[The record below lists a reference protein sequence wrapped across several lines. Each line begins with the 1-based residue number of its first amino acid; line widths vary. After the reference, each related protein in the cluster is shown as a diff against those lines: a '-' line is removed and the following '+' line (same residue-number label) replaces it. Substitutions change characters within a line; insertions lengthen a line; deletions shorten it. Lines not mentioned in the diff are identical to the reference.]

1 MVFLTKFY
9 SPKVLKNLASL
20 KLAIGLLVAIGIS
33 TALGTIIEQDQ
44 PILFYKENYPSASPI
59 LGFIDWKFILR
70 FNLNVLYTNFWF
82 LSLLSFFAGS
92 LLACTYTT
100 QIPSLKNFR
109 LWKFLQTYN
118 RFRNFQ
124 LKGQVPRNLAN
135 TSLYHLHDSSYHVFR
150 QGKKSYAYTGL
161 LGRLGP
167 IIVHFSI
174 IFIMLGS
181 STGVLGGY
189 TVQEIVP
196 RGEVF
201 HLQNF
206 VKYGNLS
213 QIPQFI
219 SWRVNDFWI
228 TYTSDLKVNQF
239 YSDISIL
246 NSRGNELKRKI
257 IFVNEPLVYK
267 GISLYQTD
275 WDILG
280 LKLQINENRSVQLP
294 LKKITKSGRNFWL
307 GSLLLGDQTQDKITV
322 LLNDLTGNIYLY
334 DIKGSLISK
343 IKIGQSKQLT
353 KNKIITVKEVITT
366 TGLQLKEDPG
376 LSIVYI
382 SFFLLILSIYI
393 SFLSYSQI
401 WGIEEKDKLILAGKS
416 NRAVLSFQEQFKRN
430 IKKINRIN

>member
-20 KLAIGLLVAIGIS
+20 NLAIGLLVAIGIS
-33 TALGTIIEQDQ
+33 TALGTVIEQDQ
-44 PILFYKENYPSASPI
+44 PILFYKENYPSTSPI

-82 LSLLSFFAGS
+82 LSLLSFFAAS

-135 TSLYHLHDSSYHVFR
+135 TSLYHLHDGSYHVFR
-150 QGKKSYAYTGL
+150 QGKKNYAYTGL

-174 IFIMLGS
+174 IFILLGS

-213 QIPQFI
+213 QIPQLM

-246 NSRGNELKRKI
+246 NSRGSELKRKI
-257 IFVNEPLVYK
+257 IFVNEPLIYK

-280 LKLQINENRSVQLP
+280 LKLQINENRSVQIP

-307 GSLLLGDQTQDKITV
+307 GSLLLGDQNQDKITV

-334 DIKGSLISK
+334 DIKGALISK
-343 IKIGQSKQLT
+343 IKIGQSKPLT

-376 LSIVYI
+376 LNIVYI

-401 WGIEEKDKLILAGKS
+401 WGIEENDKLILAGKS

-430 IKKINRIN
+430 IKKVYRIN

>member
-33 TALGTIIEQDQ
+33 TALGTVIEQDQ
-44 PILFYKENYPSASPI
+44 PILFYKENYPSTSPI

-82 LSLLSFFAGS
+82 LSLLSFFAAS

-150 QGKKSYAYTGL
+150 QGKKNYAYTGL

-174 IFIMLGS
+174 IFILLGS

-213 QIPQFI
+213 QIPQLM

-246 NSRGNELKRKI
+246 NSRGSELKRKI
-257 IFVNEPLVYK
+257 IFVNEPLIYK

-280 LKLQINENRSVQLP
+280 LKLQLNENRSVQIP

-307 GSLLLGDQTQDKITV
+307 GSLLLGDQNQDKITV

-334 DIKGSLISK
+334 DIKGALISK
-343 IKIGQSKQLT
+343 IKIGQSKPLT
-353 KNKIITVKEVITT
+353 KNKIITVKEIITT

-376 LSIVYI
+376 LNIVYI
-382 SFFLLILSIYI
+382 SFFL
-393 SFLSYSQI
+393 
-401 WGIEEKDKLILAGKS
+401 
-416 NRAVLSFQEQFKRN
+416 
-430 IKKINRIN
+430 

>member
-20 KLAIGLLVAIGIS
+20 NLAIGLLVAIGIS
-33 TALGTIIEQDQ
+33 TALGTVIEQDQ
-44 PILFYKENYPSASPI
+44 PILFYKENYPSTSPI

-82 LSLLSFFAGS
+82 LSLLSFFAAS

-150 QGKKSYAYTGL
+150 QGKKNYAYTGL

-174 IFIMLGS
+174 IFILLGS

-213 QIPQFI
+213 QIPQLM

-246 NSRGNELKRKI
+246 NSRGSELKRKI
-257 IFVNEPLVYK
+257 IFVNEPLIYK

-280 LKLQINENRSVQLP
+280 LKLQINENRSVQIP

-307 GSLLLGDQTQDKITV
+307 GSLLLGDQNQDKITV

-334 DIKGSLISK
+334 DIKGALISK
-343 IKIGQSKQLT
+343 IKIGQSKPLT
-353 KNKIITVKEVITT
+353 KNKIITVKEIITT

-376 LSIVYI
+376 LNIVYI

-401 WGIEEKDKLILAGKS
+401 WGIEENDKLILAGKS

-430 IKKINRIN
+430 IKKVYRIN

>member
-20 KLAIGLLVAIGIS
+20 NLAIGLLVAIGIS
-33 TALGTIIEQDQ
+33 TALGTVIEQDQ
-44 PILFYKENYPSASPI
+44 PILFYKENYPSTSPI

-82 LSLLSFFAGS
+82 LSLLSFFAAS

-150 QGKKSYAYTGL
+150 QGKKNYAYTGL

-174 IFIMLGS
+174 IFILLGS

-213 QIPQFI
+213 QIPQLM

-246 NSRGNELKRKI
+246 NSRGSELKRKI
-257 IFVNEPLVYK
+257 IFVNEPLIYK

-280 LKLQINENRSVQLP
+280 LKLQINENRSVQIP

-307 GSLLLGDQTQDKITV
+307 GSLLLGDQNQDKITV

-334 DIKGSLISK
+334 DIKGALISK
-343 IKIGQSKQLT
+343 IKIGQSKPLT

-376 LSIVYI
+376 LNIVYI

-401 WGIEEKDKLILAGKS
+401 WGIEENDKLILAGKS

-430 IKKINRIN
+430 IKKVYRIN

>member
-20 KLAIGLLVAIGIS
+20 NLAIGLLVAIGIS
-33 TALGTIIEQDQ
+33 TALGTVIEQDQ
-44 PILFYKENYPSASPI
+44 PILFYKENYPSTSPI

-82 LSLLSFFAGS
+82 LSLLSFFAAS

-150 QGKKSYAYTGL
+150 QGKKNYAYTGL

-174 IFIMLGS
+174 IFILLGS

-213 QIPQFI
+213 QIPQLM

-246 NSRGNELKRKI
+246 NSRGSELKRKI
-257 IFVNEPLVYK
+257 IFVNEPLIYK

-280 LKLQINENRSVQLP
+280 LKLQINENRSVQIP

-307 GSLLLGDQTQDKITV
+307 GSLLLGDQNQDK
-322 LLNDLTGNIYLY
+322 L
-334 DIKGSLISK
+334 
-343 IKIGQSKQLT
+343 QS
-353 KNKIITVKEVITT
+353 
-366 TGLQLKEDPG
+366 
-376 LSIVYI
+376 Y
-382 SFFLLILSIYI
+382 
-393 SFLSYSQI
+393 
-401 WGIEEKDKLILAGKS
+401 
-416 NRAVLSFQEQFKRN
+416 
-430 IKKINRIN
+430 

>member
-20 KLAIGLLVAIGIS
+20 NLAIGLLVAIGIS
-33 TALGTIIEQDQ
+33 TALGTVIEQDQ
-44 PILFYKENYPSASPI
+44 PILFYKENYPSTSPI

-82 LSLLSFFAGS
+82 LSLLSFFAAS

-213 QIPQFI
+213 QIPQLM

-246 NSRGNELKRKI
+246 NSRGSELKRKI
-257 IFVNEPLVYK
+257 IFVNEPLIYK

-280 LKLQINENRSVQLP
+280 LKLQINENRSVQIP

-307 GSLLLGDQTQDKITV
+307 GSLLLGDQNQDKITV

-334 DIKGSLISK
+334 DIKGALISK
-343 IKIGQSKQLT
+343 IKIGQSKPLT
-353 KNKIITVKEVITT
+353 KNKIITVKEIITT

-376 LSIVYI
+376 LNIVYI

-401 WGIEEKDKLILAGKS
+401 WGIEENDKLILAGKS

>member
-1 MVFLTKFY
+1 MGFLTKFY

-20 KLAIGLLVAIGIS
+20 NLAIGLLVAIGIS
-33 TALGTIIEQDQ
+33 TALGTVIEQDQ
-44 PILFYKENYPSASPI
+44 PILFYKENYPSTSPI

-82 LSLLSFFAGS
+82 LSLLSFFAAS

-150 QGKKSYAYTGL
+150 QGKKNYAYTGL

-174 IFIMLGS
+174 IFILLGS

-213 QIPQFI
+213 QIPQLM

-246 NSRGNELKRKI
+246 NSRGSELKRKI
-257 IFVNEPLVYK
+257 IFVNEPLIYK

-280 LKLQINENRSVQLP
+280 LKLQINENRSVQIP

-307 GSLLLGDQTQDKITV
+307 GSLLLGDQNQDKITV

-334 DIKGSLISK
+334 DIKGALISK
-343 IKIGQSKQLT
+343 IKIGQSKPLT

-376 LSIVYI
+376 LNIVYI

-401 WGIEEKDKLILAGKS
+401 WGIEENDKLILAGKS

-430 IKKINRIN
+430 IKKVYRIN

>member
-20 KLAIGLLVAIGIS
+20 NLAIGLLVAIGIS
-33 TALGTIIEQDQ
+33 TALGTVIEQDQ
-44 PILFYKENYPSASPI
+44 PILFYKENYPSTSPI

-82 LSLLSFFAGS
+82 LSLLSFFAAS

-150 QGKKSYAYTGL
+150 QGKKNYAYTGL

-174 IFIMLGS
+174 IFILLGS

-213 QIPQFI
+213 QITQLM
-219 SWRVNDFWI
+219 SWRVNYFWI

-246 NSRGNELKRKI
+246 NSRGSELKRKI
-257 IFVNEPLVYK
+257 IFVNEPLIYK

-280 LKLQINENRSVQLP
+280 LKLQINENRSVQIP

-307 GSLLLGDQTQDKITV
+307 GSLLLGDQNQDKITV

-334 DIKGSLISK
+334 DIKGALISK
-343 IKIGQSKQLT
+343 IKIGQSKPLT

-376 LSIVYI
+376 LNIVYI

-401 WGIEEKDKLILAGKS
+401 WGIEENDKLILAGKS